1 VGERK
6 YLRLGYSRFVI
17 PKQRVNMTDVATRSG
32 VSIATVSRALRG
44 EPGVS
49 SQTRDRILRV
59 AQDLAYVVS
68 PEASTLSRGS
78 TGRVGV
84 VVPTIDAWFYGA
96 VLAGIA
102 EVFEAY
108 GLDLVLCT
116 LPDSAARHRF
126 FETLPLRR
134 KVDAVIVTA
143 VPLTARER
151 TRLGQLNVPLV
162 LAGGDDD
169 GTSPW
174 VGIDDE
180 LAARQAV
187 GHLLH
192 IGHRQIG
199 MIHALDTEGIAWA
212 ADRARVRGFHSRL
225 AEAGIEDPPVV
236 SVKWSIY
243 GGAQGIEALLS
254 KQAVPTAVFCHSD
267 EIAVGA
273 VRTLRRA
280 GFAVPQ
286 DISVIGVDDHPVA
299 EVADLTTVGQPTREQ
314 GVIAAQQLIRGLDPA
329 AAVPEH
335 SRATVLP
342 TRLVIRGST
351 SSPPAPAGP

>member
-1 VGERK
+1 M
-6 YLRLGYSRFVI
+6 I
-17 PKQRVNMTDVATRSG
+17 PKQRVNMADVAARSG

-59 AQDLAYVVS
+59 ARDLAYVVS

-84 VVPTIDAWFYGA
+84 VVPRVDAWFYA
-96 VLAGIA
+96 TVLAGMA
-102 EVFEAY
+102 EVFEAF
-108 GLDLVLCT
+108 GLDLLLCT

-126 FETLPLRR
+126 FEVLPLQR
-134 KVDAVIVTA
+134 KVDAVIVVA

-151 TRLGQLNVPLV
+151 TRLGQLDVPLV
-162 LAGGDDD
+162 LVGGDDD

-199 MIHALDTEGIAWA
+199 MIQALDTEGIAWA

-225 AEAGIEDPPVV
+225 SEARVDDPAVV
-236 SVKWSIY
+236 SVEWGID
-243 GGAQGIEALLS
+243 GGAQGMEALLS
-254 KQAVPTAVFCHSD
+254 RTTVPTAVFCHSD

-273 VRTLRRA
+273 VRTLRQA
-280 GFAVPQ
+280 GIAVPQ
-286 DISVIGVDDHPVA
+286 EISVIGVDDHPVA
-299 EVADLTTVGQPTREQ
+299 EVADLTTVGQPARRQ
-314 GVIAAQQLIRGLDPA
+314 GVIAAQLLIRGLHADA
-329 AAVPEH
+329 GVPEH
-335 SRATVLP
+335 PRITVLP

-351 SSPPAPAGP
+351 MRPHVRAQS

>member
-1 VGERK
+1 M
-6 YLRLGYSRFVI
+6 I
-17 PKQRVNMTDVATRSG
+17 PKQRVNMADVAARSG

-49 SQTRDRILRV
+49 ARTRDRILRV
-59 AQDLAYVVS
+59 ARDLAYVVS

-84 VVPTIDAWFYGA
+84 VVPRVDAWFYAA

-102 EVFEAY
+102 EVFEAF
-108 GLDLVLCT
+108 GLDLLLCT
-116 LPDSAARHRF
+116 LPDSTARHRF
-126 FETLPLRR
+126 FEMLPLQR
-134 KVDAVIVTA
+134 KVDAVIVVA
-143 VPLTARER
+143 IPLTARER

-162 LAGGDDD
+162 LVGGDDD

-192 IGHRQIG
+192 IGHRRIG
-199 MIHALDTEGIAWA
+199 MIQALDTEGMAWA

-225 AEAGIEDPPVV
+225 AEARVDDPAVV
-236 SVKWSIY
+236 SVEWGID
-243 GGAQGIEALLS
+243 GGAQGMEALLS
-254 KQAVPTAVFCHSD
+254 RTAVPTAVFCHSD

-273 VRTLRRA
+273 LRTLRQA
-280 GFAVPQ
+280 GIAVPQ
-286 DISVIGVDDHPVA
+286 EISVIGVDDHPVA
-299 EVADLTTVGQPTREQ
+299 EVADLTTVGQPTHRQ
-314 GVIAAQQLIRGLDPA
+314 GVIAAQLLVRALHPDAG
-329 AAVPEH
+329 VPEH
-335 SRATVLP
+335 ARVTVLP

-351 SSPPAPAGP
+351 MRPPARAEA

>member
-1 VGERK
+1 MRK
-6 YLRLGYSRFVI
+6 YFRIGYSRPVI

-49 SQTRDRILRV
+49 SQTRDRVLRV

-84 VVPTIDAWFYGA
+84 VVPRVDAWYYGA

-102 EVFEAY
+102 EVFEAF
-108 GLDLVLCT
+108 GLDLMLCT

-134 KVDAVIVTA
+134 KVDAVVVVA

-151 TRLGQLNVPLV
+151 TRLNQLNVPLV
-162 LAGGDDD
+162 LVGGDDD
-169 GTSPW
+169 ETSPR

-187 GHLLH
+187 GHLLR

-199 MIHALDTEGIAWA
+199 MIQALDTEGMAWA
-212 ADRARVRGFHSRL
+212 ADRARVRGFHSLL
-225 AEAGIEDPPVV
+225 AEAGVDEPPVV
-236 SVKWSIY
+236 GVEWGIE
-243 GGAQGIEALLS
+243 GGAQGMEALLS
-254 KQAVPTAVFCHSD
+254 ERTVPTAVFCHSD

-280 GFAVPQ
+280 GIAVPQ
-286 DISVIGVDDHPVA
+286 EISVIGVDDHPVA
-299 EVADLTTVGQPTREQ
+299 EVADLTTVGQPTRRQ
-314 GVIAAQQLIRGLDPA
+314 GVIAAQLLMRGLDA
-329 AAVPEH
+329 DAAVPDH
-335 SRATVLP
+335 PRVTVLP

-351 SSPPAPAGP
+351 MKPPTRAGS